1 MSLLPI
7 LDVIAPVV
15 NKVLDMIPDPN
26 ARQRAELQMQSEL
39 LQAITEHDKAQAETN
54 TAEATNS
61 NLFVAGWRP
70 AIGWVCATAFAWNYV
85 GFPIAEW
92 LLVVLNVHTVPLKP
106 VMDGNLMELTLG
118 MLGLGAMRTFDKI
131 KGVASK

>member
-1 MSLLPI
+1 
-7 LDVIAPVV
+7 
-15 NKVLDMIPDPN
+15 MIPDPN